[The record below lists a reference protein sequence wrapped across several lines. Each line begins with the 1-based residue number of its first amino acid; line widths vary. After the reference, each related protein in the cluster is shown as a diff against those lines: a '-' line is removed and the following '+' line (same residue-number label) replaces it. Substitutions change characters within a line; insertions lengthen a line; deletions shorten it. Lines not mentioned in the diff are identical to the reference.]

1 MARHK
6 RRMEW
11 FSDFKLKCHIPFPLS
26 GWYVAF
32 QIGFPCL
39 VACSG
44 YLSVLFLYLEAD
56 LQAVVVAC
64 EGRKGLQC
72 GVVGGR

>member
-1 MARHK
+1 MWHLLLFYQPVR
-6 RRMEW
+6 
-11 FSDFKLKCHIPFPLS
+11 IP
-26 GWYVAF
+26 AI

-64 EGRKGLQC
+64 EGSERLQC
-72 GVVGGR
+72 GVV

>member
-1 MARHK
+1 MWHLLLFYQPVR
-6 RRMEW
+6 
-11 FSDFKLKCHIPFPLS
+11 IP
-26 GWYVAF
+26 AI

-44 YLSVLFLYLEAD
+44 YLSVPFLYLKAD
-56 LQAVVVAC
+56 FQTVVVAC

>member
-1 MARHK
+1 MWHLFLFYQPVR
-6 RRMEW
+6 
-11 FSDFKLKCHIPFPLS
+11 IP
-26 GWYVAF
+26 AM

-44 YLSVLFLYLEAD
+44 YLSVPFLYLKAD
-56 LQAVVVAC
+56 FQAIVVAC